1 MATPPTLRPQNRA
14 GPGADTKFGGTIRIG
29 FGLEALGAFCLKA
42 PKLAIIAL
50 AIMVVLGGFG
60 VSRLGF
66 DNDLSNL
73 YSTDSAESRLFA
85 ELMTR
90 FPVIENQVV
99 FLVSGDRLT
108 SRQGL
113 ETLRDIHLDLQFV
126 EGVTGTVSPFSAR
139 RPPVGDA
146 FPAPLFPPDLPQG
159 KALDALVAEL
169 QSNPLLGNKVLSADG
184 KSALVMV
191 FLDPADHSGGLAA
204 RVQASVADTLD
215 MANPAG
221 LEILATGGPII
232 RDEILAGVKRDQ
244 VVLNTLGTMVALIL
258 CFLYFRNFRF
268 VLVTTAPGVVGV
280 IWTLGT
286 FGLIGHPLNAMT
298 NILPTLVLVIAFAD
312 ALHMANHIRRRLR
325 DGAGG
330 LEAARSAV
338 AKIGP
343 ACAMTSITTTIVFLS
358 LALSDSQTIREFGY
372 AGAWAAAMAFVSV
385 ITIVPT
391 LSALVFA
398 SGLRTSI
405 AEREGYLSRIS
416 RRLAG
421 AAARLVVARPRLI
434 VGVGAL
440 AAALMTAGYFAV
452 ETRYSYRDFL
462 PDGSNSSK
470 TIDLIDARLGG
481 ADTVTV
487 LIRQDG
493 PDAGE
498 GPSPATIIR
507 QVHDIV
513 AAMDEF
519 GSVYS
524 LSSVEAWLGRGIDLN
539 GIDANQLGFELPDHL
554 VGQLGSRD
562 GGAWLVT
569 AYMAEMDSSRTAPL
583 LDRLDAALDV
593 VRRGAPGTR
602 IDITGAVAMT
612 DRSSNRLIWSLNISL
627 VAAIAV
633 TMVLIGLT
641 FGSVL
646 LGALAAIPNFLPL
659 AAAGS
664 FLYVTGEGLQIT
676 SVVALT
682 VAFGIAVDDTIHL
695 LHEWRRRHGGED
707 IEASVVNTLT
717 RVGPV
722 LIATTVILTFGFATT
737 AASTMAI
744 VRTFGGICVLTI
756 AVALIADLLL
766 MPALL
771 VLFGR
776 RLGQPDPEAPG
787 R

>member
-1 MATPPTLRPQNRA
+1 MA
-14 GPGADTKFGGTIRIG
+14 GPPSQHAETGANASPDTEAWGLIRVG
-29 FGLEALGAFCLKA
+29 FGLEALGSFCLRA
-42 PKLAIIAL
+42 PKLALVVL
-50 AIMVVLGGFG
+50 AVLIVLGGYG

-73 YSTDSAESRLFA
+73 YSTDSAESRLFG
-85 ELMTR
+85 ELMAR
-90 FPVIENQVV
+90 FPVTENQIV
-99 FLVSGDRLT
+99 FVVSGDRLT

-113 ETLRDIHLDLQFV
+113 ETLRNIHLDLQFV
-126 EGVTGTVSPFSAR
+126 DGVKGTVSPFSAR
-139 RPPVGDA
+139 RRPIGDA
-146 FPAPLFPPDLPQG
+146 RPAPLFPPELPDG
-159 KALDALVAEL
+159 DALAALVAEL
-169 QSNPLLGNKVLSADG
+169 RSHPLLGNKVLSADG
-184 KSALVMV
+184 KSALVVV

-204 RVQASVADTLD
+204 DIQASVKETLELG
-215 MANPAG
+215 NPAG
-221 LEILATGGPII
+221 LEVMATGGPII

-244 VVLNTLGTMVALIL
+244 VVLNALGTMVALIL
-258 CFLYFRNFRF
+258 CLLYFRNLRF
-268 VLVTTAPGVVGV
+268 VVVTALPGVVGV

-298 NILPTLVLVIAFAD
+298 NVLPTLVLVIAFAD
-312 ALHMANHIRRRLR
+312 ALHMANHVRRRLR
-325 DGAGG
+325 GGAGG
-330 LEAARSAV
+330 PEAASSAV
-338 AKIGP
+338 TEIGP
-343 ACAMTSITTTIVFLS
+343 ACAMTSITTSIVFLS
-358 LALSDSQTIREFGY
+358 LALSDSLTIRQFGY
-372 AGAWAAAMAFVSV
+372 AGAWAALMAFVSV

-391 LSALVFA
+391 LSAVIFA
-398 SGLRTSI
+398 SGMQPSI
-405 AEREGYLSRIS
+405 AAREGYLGRLTH
-416 RRLAG
+416 RLAE
-421 AAARLVVARPRLI
+421 AAASLVVARPRLI
-434 VGVGAL
+434 VGIGAIV
-440 AAALMTAGYFAV
+440 ASVMTAGYFAV

-462 PDGSNSSK
+462 PDGSASSK
-470 TIDLIDARLGG
+470 TIDWIDAELGG

-487 LIRQDG
+487 FIRQDT
-493 PDAGE
+493 PSAGR

-513 AAMDEF
+513 ASMDEF
-519 GSVYS
+519 ASVYS
-524 LSSVEAWLGRGIDLN
+524 LSSVEDWLGREVDLTGAAAN
-539 GIDANQLGFELPDHL
+539 GLGFELPDHL

-569 AYMAEMDSSRTAPL
+569 AYMREMDSSRTAPL
-583 LDRLDAALDV
+583 FDRLDAALDV
-593 VRRGAPGTR
+593 VRRASPGTR

-612 DRSSNRLIWSLNISL
+612 DRSSNRLIWSLNLSL

-641 FGSVL
+641 FRSAL

-664 FLYVTGEGLQIT
+664 FLYITGEGLQIT

-695 LHEWRRRHGGED
+695 LHDWRRRHRGDE
-707 IEASVVNTLT
+707 IKSSVVDTLT

-756 AVALIADLLL
+756 AVALIADLFL

-771 VLFGR
+771 ILFGR
-776 RLGQPDPEAPG
+776 RLGKSTLETK
-787 R
+787 